1 MPGKIRVFL
10 PANAASAYLCELF
23 FLNKLFDMKKSTVLP
38 VVAFPPAE
46 PWRAGAKA
54 GALLLFT
61 ILLFSACGN
70 DKKQVETLTQ
80 ATETAHD
87 EAMKDLADMNRV
99 ARELK
104 ETMIAATMTAEQSAV
119 YNDVLTNMG
128 KAENSMMDWMKNYTS
143 PNALAPAEALK
154 YLTEQKTLIEQNR
167 AEIKAALEAGKQLQG
182 K

>member
-1 MPGKIRVFL
+1 
-10 PANAASAYLCELF
+10 
-23 FLNKLFDMKKSTVLP
+23 MKKSAVLP
-38 VVAFPPAE
+38 IVALQPVK
-46 PWRAGAKA
+46 PWLAGAKA

-61 ILLFSACGN
+61 ILLFTACN
-70 DKKQVETLTQ
+70 DDKKQIEALTQ

-104 ETMIAATMTAEQSAV
+104 ETLIAATMTAEQSTV

-128 KAENSMMDWMKNYTS
+128 KAENNMMDWMKNYKS
-143 PNALAPAEALK
+143 PDALAPGEALK

-167 AEIKAALEAGKQLQG
+167 VEIKAALEAGKKLQG